1 MRASIFTSICLV
13 LTVSVF
19 AQQRV
24 ALNSNSTTTIFSGS
38 NPFND
43 AYLAAVNGD
52 TLYLPGGNIPYPAL
66 IDKSLTIF
74 GAGYHPDSS
83 LTTQA
88 TTLTGNLNISGNADG
103 LRLEGIHI
111 TGILEFNNNQK
122 VDNVTLTR
130 CRMSQVLYTG
140 NRTTPCENN
149 LIKECII
156 NSNMNFANA
165 QFISVSNCF
174 IGGQLS
180 NGYELSVM
188 NSILLFNATFTI
200 SIAPTISNA
209 NNSYFAN
216 NIFTRST
223 QPTYV
228 VSGSLNT
235 FTKNIFRSTPTFGT
249 NSFIDNFYDVVIE
262 AVLINQSGYT
272 YEYTQNYNLVN
283 PAVYIGTDMTQL
295 GVYGGLYP
303 FKNGGIP
310 MNPHFQFKL
319 IAPQT
324 NSNGELQIEIQ
335 VESQNN

>member
-1 MRASIFTSICLV
+1 MRAGI
-13 LTVSVF
+13 LTTFYLALSLGAF

-24 ALNSNSTTTIFSGS
+24 ALHSNGTTFIFSGS

-43 AYLAAVNGD
+43 AYLAAVAGD
-52 TLYLPGGNIPYPAL
+52 TIYLPGGNIPYPAL

-103 LRLEGIHI
+103 LRLEGVNI

-130 CRMSQVLYTG
+130 CRMNNVIYSG

-149 LIKECII
+149 LITECII

-174 IGGQLS
+174 ISGQLQ
-180 NGYELSVM
+180 NGFELSVM
-188 NSILLFNATFTI
+188 NSILLFNAQSVSSGTNTI
-200 SIAPTISNA
+200 
-209 NNSYFAN
+209 NNTTNSFFAN
-216 NIFTRST
+216 NIFTRSNAP
-223 QPTYV
+223 QNV
-228 VSGSLNT
+228 INGSLNT
-235 FTKNIFRSTPTFGT
+235 FTKNVFRTTPVFGT
-249 NSFIDNFYDVVIE
+249 SSFIDNFYDVVIE
-262 AVLINQSGYT
+262 NVLVNQSGFT
-272 YEYTQNYNLVN
+272 YEYSQNYNLVD
-283 PAVYIGTDMTQL
+283 PAAYSGTDLTQV

-303 FKNGGIP
+303 FKSGGIP
-310 MNPHFQFKL
+310 INPHFQFKL

-324 NSNGELQIEIQ
+324 NPNGELQIEIQ

>member
-1 MRASIFTSICLV
+1 MRATLFTAIFSLFY
-13 LTVSVF
+13 LPSF
-19 AQQRV
+19 SQQRV
-24 ALNSNSTTTIFSGS
+24 ALNSNGTTTIFSGS

-43 AYLAAVNGD
+43 AYLAALSGD
-52 TLYLPGGNIPYPAL
+52 TIYLPGGNIPYPAL

-335 VESQNN
+335 IESQNN